1 MEMVNLKLALAALI
15 GIGFVGAIIAR
26 RVGVP
31 MITGYL
37 VIGMLLSPSVT
48 PLLPQELLTEM
59 TNIITPLALGIIAY
73 LIGGSLYLPNI
84 ARFGRVIAVITLFQ
98 GIGPWLGV
106 ALLIT
111 FVGPWLITTGMGDSG
126 SQGFLIMGIV
136 GGAIS
141 LATAPAGTMAVIRE
155 YRAKGPLTTIM
166 LSVVALDDGLAI
178 VATAAALALV
188 SALVGDDASVM
199 QLFLGAAGEI
209 FFSLVLGLVVAGG
222 LIHIAKHTRS
232 RAELLLVVFAAV
244 VLCIGVA
251 QLLHLSYLMANMA
264 LGFVVVNW
272 MKDSSRM
279 FSVVYDVEE
288 LLYAIFFTLV
298 GAKLDLSLLATGG
311 VLAVLIVLGRMGG
324 KFLGSA
330 LGATLS
336 GAPPQVRRY
345 LGLALLPKAG
355 VTVGLALLVGQDP
368 RMAEVSE
375 IFINGILAST
385 IINQLI
391 SPPLVK
397 LALVKSG
404 EAGQSTE
411 YPEAGA
417 EPAEESAPQGM

>member
-1 MEMVNLKLALAALI
+1 MV
-15 GIGFVGAIIAR
+15 
-26 RVGVP
+26 
-31 MITGYL
+31 
-37 VIGMLLSPSVT
+37 
-48 PLLPQELLTEM
+48 
-59 TNIITPLALGIIAY
+59 
-73 LIGGSLYLPNI
+73 
-84 ARFGRVIAVITLFQ
+84 
-98 GIGPWLGV
+98 
-106 ALLIT
+106 
-111 FVGPWLITTGMGDSG
+111 
-126 SQGFLIMGIV
+126 
-136 GGAIS
+136 
-141 LATAPAGTMAVIRE
+141 
-155 YRAKGPLTTIM
+155 
-166 LSVVALDDGLAI
+166 
-178 VATAAALALV
+178 
-188 SALVGDDASVM
+188 
-199 QLFLGAAGEI
+199 QLFLGAAAEI
-209 FFSLVLGLVVAGG
+209 VFSLALGPVVAGG
-222 LIHIAKHTRS
+222 LIHLAKHTRR
-232 RAELLLVVFAAV
+232 RAELLLVVFAAII
-244 VLCIGVA
+244 LCIGVA

-264 LGFVVVNW
+264 VGFVVVNW
-272 MKDSSRM
+272 MKDSSQM

-288 LLYAIFFTLV
+288 LLYAIFFTVV

-404 EAGQSTE
+404 EAGQATE
-411 YPEAGA
+411 YPGAGA
-417 EPAEESAPQGM
+417 EPAEGSVPQGA

>member
-1 MEMVNLKLALAALI
+1 MEIVNLKLALAVLV

-37 VIGMLLSPSVT
+37 IIGMILSPSVT
-48 PLLPQELLTEM
+48 PLLSKELLTSM
-59 TNIITPLALGIIAY
+59 TDIITPLTLGIIAY

-98 GIGPWLGV
+98 GIAPWIGV

-111 FVGPWLITTGMGDSG
+111 FVGPWLITTGDIGFRS
-126 SQGFLIMGIV
+126 FLIMGIV

-178 VATAAALALV
+178 VATAAALAMV
-188 SALVGDDASVM
+188 SALVGGGASVG

-209 FFSLVLGLVVAGG
+209 VFSLGLGIVVAGG
-222 LIHIAKHTRS
+222 LIYIAMHTRR
-232 RAELLLVVFAAV
+232 RAELLLVVFAAIIF
-244 VLCIGVA
+244 CIGVA

-264 LGFVVVNW
+264 LGFVVVNR
-272 MKDSSRM
+272 MKDTGQM

-298 GAKLDLSLLATGG
+298 GAKLDLSLLASGG
-311 VLAVLIVLGRMGG
+311 ALAVLIVLGRMGG
-324 KFLGSA
+324 KFFGSA

-336 GAPPQVRRY
+336 GAPPQVRQY
-345 LGLALLPKAG
+345 LGLGLLPKAG

-368 RMAEVSE
+368 RMAGISE

-397 LALVKSG
+397 LALIKSG
-404 EAGQSTE
+404 EAGQATE
-411 YPEAGA
+411 DPDA
-417 EPAEESAPQGM
+417 EMDRQH

>member
-1 MEMVNLKLALAALI
+1 MEIVNLKLALAALI
-15 GIGFVGAIIAR
+15 GIGFVGAIMAR

-59 TNIITPLALGIIAY
+59 THIITPLALGIIAY

-98 GIGPWLGV
+98 GIGPWIGV

-111 FVGPWLITTGMGDSG
+111 FVGPWLITTGVGDSG
-126 SQGFLIMGIV
+126 SQNFLIMGIV

-188 SALVGDDASVM
+188 SALVGGGASVA

-209 FFSLVLGLVVAGG
+209 VFSLALGVVVAGG
-222 LIHIAKHTRS
+222 LIHIAKHTRR
-232 RAELLLVVFAAV
+232 RAELLLVVFAAII
-244 VLCIGVA
+244 LCIGAA

-272 MKDSSRM
+272 MKDSSQI

-311 VLAVLIVLGRMGG
+311 VLAMLIVLGRMGG

-368 RMAEVSE
+368 RMAGVSE

-385 IINQLI
+385 IMNQLI

-404 EAGQSTE
+404 EAGQVTE
-411 YPEAGA
+411 DPGAGV
-417 EPAEESAPQGM
+417 EPAEGSAPQGA

>member
-1 MEMVNLKLALAALI
+1 MEIVNLKLALAVLV

-37 VIGMLLSPSVT
+37 IIGMILSPSVT
-48 PLLPQELLTEM
+48 PLLPKALLTNM
-59 TNIITPLALGIIAY
+59 TDIITPMALGIIAY

-84 ARFGRVIAVITLFQ
+84 ARFGRIIAVITLCQ
-98 GIGPWLGV
+98 GLGPWIGV

-111 FVGPWLITTGMGDSG
+111 FVGPWLITTGGGDAGFQS
-126 SQGFLIMGIV
+126 FLIMGIV

-155 YRAKGPLTTIM
+155 CRAKGPLTTIM

-178 VATAAALALV
+178 MATAAALALV
-188 SALVGDDASVM
+188 SALIGGGASVV
-199 QLFLGAAGEI
+199 QLFLGAVGEI
-209 FFSLVLGLVVAGG
+209 VFSLALGGIVAVG
-222 LIHIAKHTRS
+222 LIHLSTHTHRRS
-232 RAELLLVVFAAV
+232 EILLVVFAAIIF
-244 VLCIGVA
+244 CIGVA

-272 MKDSSRM
+272 TKDSSQM
-279 FSVVYDVEE
+279 FSVVYDIEE

-298 GAKLDLSLLATGG
+298 GAKLDLSLLASGG
-311 VLAVLIVLGRMGG
+311 VLAVLIVLGRMAG
-324 KFLGSA
+324 KFFGSA

-336 GAPPQVRRY
+336 GAPPQVRQY
-345 LGLALLPKAG
+345 LGLGLLPKAG
-355 VTVGLALLVGQDP
+355 VTVGLALLVGNDP

-375 IFINGILAST
+375 IFINGVLAST

-391 SPPLVK
+391 SPPLIK
-397 LALVKSG
+397 LALIKSG
-404 EAGQSTE
+404 EAGQATE
-411 YPEAGA
+411 YPDA
-417 EPAEESAPQGM
+417 EVDQQH

>member
-1 MEMVNLKLALAALI
+1 MEIVNLKLALAALI
-15 GIGFVGAIIAR
+15 GIGFVGAIMAR

-48 PLLPQELLTEM
+48 PLLPQELLT
-59 TNIITPLALGIIAY
+59 
-73 LIGGSLYLPNI
+73 

-98 GIGPWLGV
+98 GIGPWIGV

-111 FVGPWLITTGMGDSG
+111 FVGPWLITTGVGDSG
-126 SQGFLIMGIV
+126 SQNFLIMGIV

-188 SALVGDDASVM
+188 SALVGGGASVA

-209 FFSLVLGLVVAGG
+209 VFSLALGVVVAGG
-222 LIHIAKHTRS
+222 LIHIAKHTRR
-232 RAELLLVVFAAV
+232 RAELLLVVFAAII
-244 VLCIGVA
+244 LCIGVA

-272 MKDSSRM
+272 MKDSSQI

-311 VLAVLIVLGRMGG
+311 VLAMLIVLGRMGG

-368 RMAEVSE
+368 RMAGVSE

-385 IINQLI
+385 IMNQLI

-404 EAGQSTE
+404 EAGQVTE
-411 YPEAGA
+411 DPGAGV
-417 EPAEESAPQGM
+417 EPAEGSAPQGA